1 MDVYEATQAL
11 LSEIV
16 PDANVT
22 SFDLK
27 YDIIEDQFQL
37 PSLPAVTYI
46 YENLTPIVNQ
56 DGATNLYRAL
66 IDIEAW
72 GNLETVS
79 KNGMEIMNCMSG
91 QRLAVENVV
100 FTVTAIE
107 VRDVY
112 EVGFDFYR
120 RIIRFSGLIDIGED
134 KDESR

>member
-46 YENLTPIVNQ
+46 YENLAPIVNQ

-91 QRLAVENVV
+91 QRITVENVV

-112 EVGFDFYR
+112 EIGFDFYR
-120 RIIRFSGLIDIGED
+120 RIIRFNGLIDIGEEQ
-134 KDESR
+134 DESK